1 MIKPDK
7 HMNLDISLI
16 NVSAYILSSFKRR
29 NIIRYD
35 ELLDG
40 VKNNLEKDSEEI
52 LPYALNFLYLLNKI
66 NYEKNKDSF
75 ILNEVK

>member
-1 MIKPDK
+1 
-7 HMNLDISLI
+7 MNLDISLI